1 MNTIRN
7 TLNEDMARLKA
18 LEKKLADEKNALIKA
33 KTEKEMAEKNIETY
47 RAELAEL
54 GIEDTSNEGIT
65 KIKAELQAEIKSL
78 SEQIH
83 TELEKLS

>member
-54 GIEDTSNEGIT
+54 GIKDTSNEGIT
-65 KIKAELQAEIKSL
+65 KVKAELQAEIKSL